1 MSSFDLHHIYLTMQ
15 NLLLLTETDLRTL
28 LSETFRKELE
38 VLNQETKPQENILL
52 TRVETAKKLGI
63 SLPTLISYTNQ
74 GRLQSYRIGSRIR
87 YKKEEVENSLSK
99 IQSQKFR

>member
-38 VLNQETKPQENILL
+38 VLNQEPKHQENILL